1 MELSTMEQTEY
12 ASIGI
17 SHETPYADRS
27 DRSVRTYV
35 PPIDALIGGLKPRTM
50 TLIDSADRIVFGMV
64 NMMSVNAVSENHDEV
79 IWVDGGNS
87 ANPFELTTVCKRFRL
102 SSDEVLS
109 SVTISRAFTAY
120 QMSTLIEDMLEKEV
134 KRIRTGMVVISCFP
148 DLFQDKDMEW
158 SESFQ
163 LMRRSMDK
171 LRELT
176 EKHDLVTVITNFG
189 LAKMFYRK
197 GLRPLLYDGVDRVVR
212 IETYGKALRIMLP
225 KENVGTLYRPVPRNQ
240 TTLDEF
246 RGW

>member
-1 MELSTMEQTEY
+1 MELSTIDPTDFTG
-12 ASIGI
+12 IGV
-17 SHETPYADRS
+17 SHEVPYADGI

-35 PPIDALIGGLKPRTM
+35 PPIDALIGGLRPKTM
-50 TLIDSADRIVFGMV
+50 TFIDSADRIVFDMV
-64 NMMSVNAVSENHDEV
+64 NMMSVNAVSQNHDEV

-87 ANPFELTTVCKRFRL
+87 ANPFELTAVCKRFRL
-102 SSDEVLS
+102 SSDDVLS

-134 KRIRTGMVVISCFP
+134 ERIRTGMVVISCFP

-189 LAKMFYRK
+189 LAKMFHRK
-197 GLRPLLYDGVDRVVR
+197 GLRPLLYDGVDRVLR
-212 IETYGKALRIMLP
+212 IETYGKSLRIMLP
-225 KENVGTLYRPVPRNQ
+225 KENIGTLYRPVPRNQ

-246 RGW
+246 GGW